1 MLQFIYTGKVEKLS
15 HMADDLLAAAD
26 KYQLCRLKVTLFEL
40 VRMMI
45 CRIKVKSI
53 YHS

>member
-26 KYQLCRLKVTLFEL
+26 KYQLCRLKVRF
-40 VRMMI
+40 
-45 CRIKVKSI
+45 SI
-53 YHS
+53 ILKLDTHFNTYIFILE